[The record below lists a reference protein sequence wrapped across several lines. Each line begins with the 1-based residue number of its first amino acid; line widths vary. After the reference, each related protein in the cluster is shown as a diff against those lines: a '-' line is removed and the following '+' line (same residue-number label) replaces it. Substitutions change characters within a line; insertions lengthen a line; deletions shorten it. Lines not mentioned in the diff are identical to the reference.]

1 MLEHMH
7 SRVYASK
14 VEVGSAEHF
23 KLVNW
28 VSW

>member
-14 VEVGSAEHF
+14 VEVGSEELI
-23 KLVNW
+23 KWVNW
-28 VSW
+28 ISW